1 MADSMS
7 VMWMADMAQTEHT
20 AQPRQTLIRCGDD
33 SRAALMTHRPHRVSS
48 LAALLLLAF
57 ASACSTPDKPAPAV
71 ARKTVESPG
80 KKAVAVSDEQAGG
93 LVTLEREQ
101 ELVVSLPL
109 AGPDRREWRLVDL
122 RPGVLAAP
130 SSKFERAPRNVNS
143 GEAAGATV
151 WRFKPEAAGSV
162 SLRFELR
169 RPRSLEPAVQ
179 TVTYDVTVK

>member
-1 MADSMS
+1 
-7 VMWMADMAQTEHT
+7 
-20 AQPRQTLIRCGDD
+20 
-33 SRAALMTHRPHRVSS
+33 MTQRPHLVAF
-48 LAALLLLAF
+48 LAALLLLAL
-57 ASACSTPDKPAPAV
+57 AGACSTPNKPAPAV

-80 KKAVAVSDEQAGG
+80 KKVVAVSDEQAGAA
-93 LVTLEREQ
+93 VVLEREQ

-109 AGPDRREWRLVDL
+109 AAPDRREWLLVDL
-122 RPGVLAAP
+122 KPGVLAAP
-130 SSKFERAPRNVNS
+130 SSKFEHALRNVNE

-162 SLRFELR
+162 ALRFELR